1 VVCYGICKVPLGDSC
16 ILGAAAD
23 FVAGTCTAEDDFCQ
37 TGVALGDDCADA
49 GTTFHLNPNSNL
61 CVAPTAILPIGSGD
75 CTVAGNVCV
84 AGAICDDDGVCKIP
98 IGDTGY
104 NTDTTICEDPAD
116 CVDNVCILQEGETVC
131 VVQADCDTGLNWF
144 VTTCVVVEETT
155 DDTTGCEYDVECGE
169 GEVCHNVNAVGT
181 CQQATGPRTG
191 WQTVG
196 VYKPK
201 LIVGGV
207 LAAIISI
214 ILVIL
219 AVITFVV
226 RGLLVFGGDDGGD
239 DGSGGGSH
247 HGH

>member
-1 VVCYGICKVPLGDSC
+1 LYPGRKCLPWGSVCTGTICKVTLRGSGCGNTDANHVACECTTHEICKIGVCIGVACPVATTFCQSPVVCYGICKVPLGDSC

-131 VVQADCDTGLNWF
+131 VVQADCDTGLN
-144 VTTCVVVEETT
+144 
-155 DDTTGCEYDVECGE
+155 
-169 GEVCHNVNAVGT
+169 
-181 CQQATGPRTG
+181 
-191 WQTVG
+191 
-196 VYKPK
+196 
-201 LIVGGV
+201 
-207 LAAIISI
+207 
-214 ILVIL
+214 
-219 AVITFVV
+219 
-226 RGLLVFGGDDGGD
+226 
-239 DGSGGGSH
+239 
-247 HGH
+247 